1 MIFFIFILIFLK
13 KIMLTFFFALSSA
26 YLFAQTPLLFTVNI
40 DATQVQGDKQIIQ
53 NMKDGITR
61 YLNQTQ
67 WTTDQFEANERIK
80 CFIQIIITKRDLDN
94 FTATANIR
102 FVRPTYNSTYES
114 VVINLSDKYF
124 NFTYIPFQELQYTEN
139 SYNDNLTAL
148 LNFYAFM
155 VLGLDYDSFSASGG
169 MTYFQKAQEIAT
181 LAAANGGEDSWRS
194 NSNPT
199 SGRHW
204 LVENM
209 MNSSYKSF
217 HTFMYKYYREGLDKM
232 ESDPAKGRKAILE
245 SMKEVQKLNKQ
256 NTLLRCVRMIFDAK
270 TDELISVFTKGVT
283 NDKNEFLQ
291 IVQEIDPLN
300 MSNYAKI
307 MESK

>member
-1 MIFFIFILIFLK
+1 MK
-13 KIMLTFFFALSSA
+13 KIILAFIFALSSA
-26 YLFAQTPLLFTVNI
+26 YLFGQTPLLFTVNI

-53 NMKDGITR
+53 NMKDAITR

-67 WTTDQFEANERIK
+67 WTTDQFEPNERIK
-80 CFIQIIITKRDLDN
+80 GFLQIIITKRDLDN

-114 VVINLSDKYF
+114 VVVNLSDKYF

-155 VLGLDYDSFSASGG
+155 VIGLDYDSFSPSGG
-169 MTYFQKAQEIAT
+169 ITYFQKAQEIAT

-199 SGRHW
+199 TGRHW

-209 MNSSYKSF
+209 MNSSFKSF
-217 HTFMYKYYREGLDKM
+217 HTCMYKYYREGLDKM

-245 SMKEVQKLNKQ
+245 AMKEVQKLNQQ
-256 NTLLRCVRMIFDAK
+256 NTMLRCVRMFFDAK
-270 TDELISVFTKGVT
+270 TDELISVFTKAVT

-307 MESK
+307 MEAK

>member
-1 MIFFIFILIFLK
+1 MK
-13 KIMLTFFFALSSA
+13 KIIFALFFALTST

-40 DATQVQGDKQIIQ
+40 DATQVQGDKQVVQ
-53 NMKDGITR
+53 TMKDAITR

-67 WTTDQFEANERIK
+67 WTTDQFEPNERIK
-80 CFIQIIITKRDLDN
+80 GFLQIIITKRDLDN
-94 FTATANIR
+94 FSATANIR

-148 LNFYAFM
+148 LNFYVFM
-155 VLGLDYDSFSASGG
+155 VLGLDYDSFSPSGG
-169 MTYFQKAQEIAT
+169 MPYFQKAQEIAS
-181 LAAANGGEDSWRS
+181 LAAANGGEDPWRS
-194 NSNPT
+194 TSNPI

-204 LVENM
+204 LAENM
-209 MNSSYKSF
+209 MNNSYKSF
-217 HTFMYKYYREGLDKM
+217 HTCMYKYYREGLDKM

-245 SMKEVQKLNKQ
+245 SMKEIQKLYKQ
-256 NTLLRCVRMIFDAK
+256 NTLLRCVRMFFDAK
-270 TDELISVFTKGVT
+270 TDELISVFTKSFT

-291 IVQEIDPLN
+291 IVQEIDPTN

-307 MESK
+307 MDGK